1 MGSTFAGIELGKR
14 SLNANTAALTTI
26 GHNLSNAGTEG
37 YSRQRVK
44 LGTVNPIDNP
54 GLTRSERPGQLG
66 QGVEVSSVER
76 IKDNLLEGKLIS
88 ETDNVGFWRTKD
100 SYLYM
105 TEKVYNEVGDS
116 SIRSQ
121 LDGFWESWQELS
133 INPELLASKQVVV
146 TRGETLLNSV
156 KTRYEGLKEIQT
168 MVNDDVKVTVGQVNG
183 LLNNIKDLNEQ
194 IVKVEA
200 FGDNPNDLLDKRDL
214 LVRNLAELIDVTV
227 DNRDPDEFSVH
238 TKGMH
243 LIQGDIV
250 TELRAEPNELNEGF
264 FDVVWDHNGNNVNVR
279 GGKLAA
285 LVELRDSDLREE
297 IQHLDTMTINFIDMV
312 NEVHREST
320 NPLGETGVDF
330 FTENYFINN
339 LAGNYDRDGDGAY
352 DSSYL
357 FRVRGGNTLEPKEQ
371 SGLEGVITLPTATGT
386 TDVQY
391 FATDTVDDI
400 IERINNRGAEV
411 TASLNRNGQLT
422 FKATPSAD
430 PLNPDFVIRS
440 LEDSGEFL
448 VGYAGLLAESGPEG
462 AYNWEQADAALALA
476 DTGSDYSVAPL
487 NNPSGWVEINSR
499 IKADPNVIASGFA
512 SQDGVINIGDGRAAS
527 DIATLRNNRV
537 MVGKHKS
544 FDDYFASTTAEIAL
558 KGEQAEQSLNAHE
571 LILQDTLSI
580 QQSVSGVNM
589 DEEMSE
595 MIKFQHGYNA
605 AAKFIAQMD
614 EMMDTIINRMG
625 V

>member
-14 SLNANTAALTTI
+14 SLNANTTALTTI

-44 LGTVNPIDNP
+44 LGTVNPLTDP
-54 GLTRSERPGQLG
+54 GLMRPERAGQIG
-66 QGVEVSSVER
+66 QGVEITSIER
-76 IKDNLLEGKLIS
+76 IKDNLLENRLIS
-88 ETDNVGFWRTKD
+88 SADEVGFWKAKD
-100 SYLYM
+100 TYLYM

-146 TRGETLLNSV
+146 KRGETLLDSIN
-156 KTRYEGLKEIQT
+156 TRFSGLQEIQT
-168 MVNDDVKVTVGQVNG
+168 MINDDVKVTVGQVNG

-194 IVKVEA
+194 IVKIEA
-200 FGDNPNDLLDKRDL
+200 MGDNPNDLLDKRDL
-214 LVRNLAELIDVTV
+214 LVKELSQNIEITV
-227 DNRDPDEFSVH
+227 DNRDPNEFSVH

-243 LIQGDIV
+243 LIQGGIV
-250 TELRAEPNELNEGF
+250 SGLRAEPNQLNQGF
-264 FDVVWDHNGNNVNVR
+264 DDIVWDYNGEKVYPKS
-279 GGKLAA
+279 GKLAG
-285 LVELRDSDLREE
+285 LIELRDVDLRDE
-297 IQHLDTMTINFIDMV
+297 INQLDTMTINFVDMV
-312 NEVHREST
+312 NEVHRESL

-339 LAGNYDRDGDGAY
+339 ISGNYDRNGDGEY
-352 DSSYL
+352 DSSFI
-357 FRVRGGNTLEPKEQ
+357 FRLRGGNKLEPKEQ
-371 SGLEGVITLPTATGT
+371 SGLNGVITLPSANGT
-386 TDVQY
+386 VDVTY
-391 FATDTVDDI
+391 NPNDTVDDI
-400 IERINNRGAEV
+400 ITRINNSGADIS
-411 TASLNRNGQLT
+411 ASLNRNGQLT
-422 FKATPSAD
+422 FKATPSSNQE
-430 PLNPDFVIRS
+430 NPDFVIRS

-448 VGYAGLLAESGPEG
+448 VGYAGLLQQSGPDG
-462 AYNWEQADAALALA
+462 AYNWEQADSVLQLAAG
-476 DTGSDYSVAPL
+476 DSDFSVAPL
-487 NNPSGWVEINSR
+487 NNPSGWVTINSR
-499 IKADPNVIASGFA
+499 IKADPSVIASGFGNNRDDVNA
-512 SQDGVINIGDGRAAS
+512 GDGRAAS
-527 DIATLRNNRV
+527 AIAALRNNDV
-537 MVGKHKS
+537 MIGKYKS

-558 KGEQAEQSLNAHE
+558 KGEQAGISVESHE
-571 LILQDTLSI
+571 LIMNDLISL